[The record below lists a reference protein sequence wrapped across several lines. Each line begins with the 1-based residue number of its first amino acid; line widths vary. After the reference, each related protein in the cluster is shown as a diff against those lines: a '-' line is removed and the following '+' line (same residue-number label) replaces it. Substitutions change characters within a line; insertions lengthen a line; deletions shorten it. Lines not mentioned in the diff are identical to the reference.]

1 MAVTITRALADAYF
15 DDRLEKEK
23 WAAYDTDKRTRAI
36 QSATDV
42 LTRANGNDIADE
54 TSVATA
60 QYYPDRA
67 AYHQALY
74 MLDNHNAAKDGIEP
88 EARYMGRRQVEPKM
102 KDPNYICAEARR
114 WMDWQSGATVQIV
127 RG

>member
-15 DDRLEKEK
+15 EDRLEKEK
-23 WAAYDTDKRTRAI
+23 WEAYDSDKRTRAI
-36 QSATDV
+36 QSAKDV
-42 LTRANGNDIADE
+42 LTRANGSEITDE
-54 TSVATA
+54 TSVDDS

-74 MLDNHNAAKDGIEP
+74 MLDNHNAAKDGVEP
-88 EARYMGRRQVEPKM
+88 EARYMGRKMAEPKM

-114 WMDWQSGATVQIV
+114 WMDWQSGSTVQIV